1 MIGIYVLCKQW
12 HLGRNMKVYAEMNNK
27 DKVVSFV
34 AGVKPNNK
42 KNSLLGQLFFP
53 RTLKHCLVSCLIDI
67 SLAKYLCHWIMTI
80 SEVEKM

>member
-42 KNSLLGQLFFP
+42 KKPLLGQLFFP
-53 RTLKHCLVSCLIDI
+53 TDTQTLSSILSNRYFF
-67 SLAKYLCHWIMTI
+67 S
-80 SEVEKM
+80 

>member
-1 MIGIYVLCKQW
+1 
-12 HLGRNMKVYAEMNNK
+12 MNNK

-42 KNSLLGQLFFP
+42 KKPLLGQLFFP